1 MKKLIID
8 NIIFQWQKAGGVSVV
23 WYEIISRLLKRDL
36 PVEFIEYE
44 HSCLNK
50 YHKHLDIPK
59 CRILKTVSAKYG
71 AIKRYLPISVSSKEP
86 FIFHSSYYKW
96 CRSKNAINVIT
107 VHDFTYEYFCHGMRK
122 WIHHWTKSRAI
133 GKARHIICIS
143 ENTKND
149 LIKFFPAIDT
159 NKISVIYNGVGDTF
173 RPLHPSLRY
182 DEKDK
187 FLIFVGNRARYKN
200 FDLAVEAARATGL
213 KLYIIGQKLYGKE
226 KDRVE
231 KLLGQNYVDLG
242 FISNEQLN
250 MLYNKAYALIYPS
263 SYEGFGIP
271 VIEAQKAGCPVI
283 AMEGSSITE
292 IYGKD
297 SLLIKE
303 KDSRQI
309 VEMIKK
315 LENEDFRREVI
326 EEGLKNAR
334 RFSWDKTFEAYLDL
348 YKQL

>member
-8 NIIFQWQKAGGVSVV
+8 NIIFQWQKAGGVSAI

-50 YHKHLDIPK
+50 YHKRLDIPK
-59 CRILKTVSAKYG
+59 CRILKTVSARYG
-71 AIKRYLPISVSSKEP
+71 AIKRYLPVNVSSKEP

-107 VHDFTYEYFCHGMRK
+107 VHDFTYEYFCHGLRK

-133 GKARHIICIS
+133 GKARRIICVS

-159 NKISVIYNGVGDTF
+159 SKISVIYNGVSDAF

-182 DEKDK
+182 DENDK
-187 FLIFVGNRARYKN
+187 FLIFVGNRAGYKN
-200 FDLAVEAARATGL
+200 FDLAVEAARVTGL
-213 KLYIIGQKLYGKE
+213 KLYIIGQRLCGKE

-242 FISNEQLN
+242 FVSNDNTLW
-250 MLYNKAYALIYPS
+250 
-263 SYEGFGIP
+263 
-271 VIEAQKAGCPVI
+271 
-283 AMEGSSITE
+283 
-292 IYGKD
+292 
-297 SLLIKE
+297 
-303 KDSRQI
+303 
-309 VEMIKK
+309 
-315 LENEDFRREVI
+315 
-326 EEGLKNAR
+326 
-334 RFSWDKTFEAYLDL
+334 SWSWF
-348 YKQL
+348 

>member
-50 YHKHLDIPK
+50 YHKHLNIPK
-59 CRILKTVSAKYG
+59 CRILKTVSARYG
-71 AIKRYLPISVSSKEP
+71 AIKRYLPVDVNSKEP

-107 VHDFTYEYFCHGMRK
+107 VHDFTYEYFCHGLRK

-133 GKARHIICIS
+133 GKARRIICVS

-159 NKISVIYNGVGDTF
+159 SKISVIYNGVSDTF

-182 DEKDK
+182 DENDK

-200 FDLAVEAARATGL
+200 FDLAVEAARVAGL
-213 KLYIIGQKLYGKE
+213 KLYIIGQKLCDKE
-226 KDRVE
+226 KKRVE

-250 MLYNKAYALIYPS
+250 MLYNKAYVLIYPS

-283 AMEGSSITE
+283 AMQGSSITE

-297 SLLIKE
+297 SLLIKG
-303 KDSRQI
+303 KDSGQI
-309 VEMIKK
+309 VEKIKM
-315 LENEDFRREVI
+315 LEDRDFRKKVI
-326 EEGLKNAR
+326 DEGFKNAK
-334 RFSWDKTFEAYLDL
+334 RFSWDKTFEAYLNL

>member
-107 VHDFTYEYFCHGMRK
+107 VHDFTYEYFYRGLRK

-133 GKARHIICIS
+133 EKARHIICIS

-159 NKISVIYNGVGDTF
+159 NKISVIYNGVSDTF

-182 DEKDK
+182 DENDK

-200 FDLAVEAARATGL
+200 FDLAVEAARVAGL
-213 KLYIIGQKLYGKE
+213 KLYIIGQKLCRKE
-226 KDRVE
+226 KVHVE
-231 KLLGQNYVDLG
+231 KLLGQNYMDLG
-242 FISNEQLN
+242 FISNERLN
-250 MLYNKAYALIYPS
+250 TLYNKAYALIYPS

-283 AMEGSSITE
+283 AMQGSSITE

-297 SLLIKE
+297 SLLIKG
-303 KDSRQI
+303 KDSGQI

-326 EEGLKNAR
+326 EEGLKNAK
-334 RFSWDKTFEAYLDL
+334 RFSWDKTFEAYLNL

>member
-50 YHKHLDIPK
+50 YHKHLNIPK
-59 CRILKTVSAKYG
+59 CRILKTVSARYG
-71 AIKRYLPISVSSKEP
+71 AIKRYLPVDVNSKEP

-107 VHDFTYEYFCHGMRK
+107 VHDFTYEYFYRGLRK

-133 GKARHIICIS
+133 EKARHIICIS

-159 NKISVIYNGVGDTF
+159 NKISVIYNGVSDTF

-182 DEKDK
+182 DENDK

-200 FDLAVEAARATGL
+200 FDLAVEAARVAGL
-213 KLYIIGQKLYGKE
+213 KLYIIGQKLCDKE
-226 KDRVE
+226 KKRVE

-250 MLYNKAYALIYPS
+250 MLYNKAYVLIYPS

-283 AMEGSSITE
+283 AMQGSSITE

-297 SLLIKE
+297 SLLIKG
-303 KDSRQI
+303 KDSGQI
-309 VEMIKK
+309 VEKIKM
-315 LENEDFRREVI
+315 LEDRDFRKKVI
-326 EEGLKNAR
+326 DEGFKNAK
-334 RFSWDKTFEAYLDL
+334 RFSWDKTFKAYLNL

>member
-50 YHKHLDIPK
+50 YHKHLNIPK
-59 CRILKTVSAKYG
+59 CRILKTVSARYG
-71 AIKRYLPISVSSKEP
+71 AIKRYLPVDVNSKEP

-107 VHDFTYEYFCHGMRK
+107 VHDFTYEYFYRGLRK

-133 GKARHIICIS
+133 EKARHIICIS

-159 NKISVIYNGVGDTF
+159 NKISVIYNGVSDTF

-182 DEKDK
+182 DENDK

-200 FDLAVEAARATGL
+200 FDLAVEAARVAGL
-213 KLYIIGQKLYGKE
+213 KLYIIGQKLCDKE
-226 KDRVE
+226 KKRVE

-250 MLYNKAYALIYPS
+250 MLYNKAYVLIYPS

-283 AMEGSSITE
+283 AMQGSSITE

-297 SLLIKE
+297 SLLIKGE
-303 KDSRQI
+303 DPGQI
-309 VEMIKK
+309 VEKIKM
-315 LENEDFRREVI
+315 LEDRDFRKKVI
-326 EEGLKNAR
+326 DEGFKNAK
-334 RFSWDKTFEAYLDL
+334 RFSWDKTLEAYLNL

>member
-50 YHKHLDIPK
+50 YHKHLNIPK
-59 CRILKTVSAKYG
+59 CRILKTVSARYG
-71 AIKRYLPISVSSKEP
+71 AIKRYLPVDVNSKEP

-107 VHDFTYEYFCHGMRK
+107 VHDFTYEYFYRGLRK

-133 GKARHIICIS
+133 EKARHIICIS

-159 NKISVIYNGVGDTF
+159 NKISVIYNGVSDTF

-182 DEKDK
+182 DENDK
-187 FLIFVGNRARYKN
+187 FMIFVGNRARYKN
-200 FDLAVEAARATGL
+200 FDLAVEAARVAGL
-213 KLYIIGQKLYGKE
+213 KLYIIGQKLCDKE
-226 KDRVE
+226 KKRVE

-250 MLYNKAYALIYPS
+250 MLYNKAYVLIYPS

-283 AMEGSSITE
+283 AMQGSSITE

-297 SLLIKE
+297 SLLIKG
-303 KDSRQI
+303 KDSGQI
-309 VEMIKK
+309 VEKIKM
-315 LENEDFRREVI
+315 LEDRDFRKKVI
-326 EEGLKNAR
+326 DEGFKNAKR
-334 RFSWDKTFEAYLDL
+334 QPAFANCLCL
-348 YKQL
+348 L

>member
-50 YHKHLDIPK
+50 YHKHLNIPK
-59 CRILKTVSAKYG
+59 CRILKTVSARYG
-71 AIKRYLPISVSSKEP
+71 AIKRYLPVDVNSKEP

-107 VHDFTYEYFCHGMRK
+107 VHDFTYEYFYRGLRK

-133 GKARHIICIS
+133 EKARHIICIS

-159 NKISVIYNGVGDTF
+159 NKISVIYNGVSDTF

-182 DEKDK
+182 DENDK
-187 FLIFVGNRARYKN
+187 FMIFVGNRARYKN
-200 FDLAVEAARATGL
+200 FDLAVEAARVAGL
-213 KLYIIGQKLYGKE
+213 KLYIIGQKLCDKE
-226 KDRVE
+226 KKRVE

-250 MLYNKAYALIYPS
+250 MLYNKAYVLIYPS

-283 AMEGSSITE
+283 AMQGSSITE

-297 SLLIKE
+297 SLLIKG
-303 KDSRQI
+303 KDSGQI
-309 VEMIKK
+309 VEKIKM
-315 LENEDFRREVI
+315 LEDRDFRKKE
-326 EEGLKNAR
+326 K
-334 RFSWDKTFEAYLDL
+334 
-348 YKQL
+348 